1 MTKLCKY
8 NIFKWLL
15 MKQYVILHFTS
26 SHILASTEQ
35 LLRLMNQYF
44 LFLYN
49 IISTS
54 YFHQFIVH
62 LPQSSSTVL
71 DISKDFF
78 TSDKGDFSFFNTK
91 HLQFWSCGG
100 KW

>member
-1 MTKLCKY
+1 
-8 NIFKWLL
+8 

-26 SHILASTEQ
+26 SRILASTEQ

-44 LFLYN
+44 LFLY
-49 IISTS
+49 IIPTS

-91 HLQFWSCGG
+91 HLQF
-100 KW
+100 